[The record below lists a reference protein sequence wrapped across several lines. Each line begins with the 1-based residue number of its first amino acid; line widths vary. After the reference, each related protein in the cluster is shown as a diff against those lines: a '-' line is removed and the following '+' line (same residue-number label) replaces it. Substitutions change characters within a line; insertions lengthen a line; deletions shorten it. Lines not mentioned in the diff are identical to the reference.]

1 MTDDSILHVLDRA
14 MATPAA
20 AMEACRI
27 MAYLTNNVSSL
38 VILATVAVEL
48 TAVYCFV
55 QSAKAQAD
63 VHRDNFVFW
72 HFCWH
77 CYPLVASLLVV
88 SEFYQRQFEIRRLEP
103 KSLECKLE

>member
-1 MTDDSILHVLDRA
+1 MTDDSILHVMDRA

-27 MAYLTNNVSSL
+27 ISYVTNNVSWL
-38 VILATVAVEL
+38 IIAATIVVEL
-48 TAVYCFV
+48 AAVYCFV

-63 VHRDNFVFW
+63 MHRDNFVFW

-77 CYPLVASLLVV
+77 CYPLVASLLVA

-103 KSLECKLE
+103 KSVEYKLE